1 MNTFELSFLLKR
13 ETCFSNTQKN
23 AKLNDKLF
31 ALGLYKYLM
40 QRGKICFVSNFHLLH
55 IGVVLP

>member
-13 ETCFSNTQKN
+13 ETCFSNTQKT

-40 QRGKICFVSNFHLLH
+40 QRAKFAS
-55 IGVVLP
+55 